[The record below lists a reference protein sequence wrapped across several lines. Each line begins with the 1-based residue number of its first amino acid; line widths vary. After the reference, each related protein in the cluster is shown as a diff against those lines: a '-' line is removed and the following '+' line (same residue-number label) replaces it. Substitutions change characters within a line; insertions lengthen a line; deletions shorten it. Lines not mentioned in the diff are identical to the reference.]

1 MRGPLPKNVGT
12 NNYISGSTSAKNWLI
27 NIILGKS
34 SIPSFSLALFDR
46 SRRNRRTQQQLS
58 KPLIE
63 VWSRCSTHLTSKLS
77 VILKQDDR
85 QQRN

>member
-1 MRGPLPKNVGT
+1 MVPKNVGT
-12 NNYISGSTSAKNWLI
+12 NNSISWSTCAKNLLI
-27 NIILGKS
+27 NFVFGKS
-34 SIPSFSLALFDR
+34 SIPSFSLALFDG

-63 VWSRCSTHLTSKLS
+63 VSSRRSTHLTSKLS
-77 VILKQDDR
+77 VILKHDDR